1 MRVQAISIGR
11 HAARGRFNGAV
22 HSVFLRAA
30 NIRLDD
36 GRLLALL
43 APRSGNAPH
52 GVRLAV
58 PEDFAFSDHLAP
70 GRRAGCRADVLR
82 IAQAGV
88 SFDLGTA
95 ELWEGDAPCAGVDW
109 RRPRTSAAWCT
120 AWQALRRRPCAQALG
135 PSSPP
140 GPEAARGPTV
150 LPDALNLARATRM
163 LSPEQAALA
172 ARRLIGRGPGLTP
185 AGDDVI
191 AGFLGA
197 LWSAI
202 GGDPARGA
210 FVGALGAAVGRMAA
224 ATGEISQA
232 YLRLAVVGSL
242 AQPLAELRRRIG
254 AGAPAPAIESAMAKA
269 LGVGHTS
276 GEDGALGLLLGL
288 AAWGP
293 DALFAAARGGGGM
306 PAREAGRDG

>member
-11 HAARGRFNGAV
+11 DAARGRFNGAV
-22 HSVFLRAA
+22 HSVFQRAA

-36 GRLLALL
+36 GRLLVLL
-43 APRSGNAPH
+43 SPRASNVPH

-58 PEDFAFSDHLAP
+58 PDDFAFLDHMAP
-70 GRRAGCRADVLR
+70 GRRVGCRADVLR
-82 IAQAGV
+82 IAQTGV

-95 ELWEGDAPCAGVDW
+95 ELWAGDAPGPDLDW
-109 RRPRTSAAWCT
+109 REARTSAAWRA
-120 AWQALRRRPCAQALG
+120 AWQALWRRRGAQAPS
-135 PSSPP
+135 PSSRP
-140 GPEAARGPTV
+140 GAQGPTV
-150 LPDALNLARATRM
+150 LPNALDLARATRA

-172 ARRLIGRGPGLTP
+172 AGRLIGRGPGLTP

-191 AGFLGA
+191 ASFMGA
-197 LWSAI
+197 LWSVI

-232 YLRLAVVGSL
+232 YLRQAIAGSL
-242 AQPLAELRRRIG
+242 AQPLADLRRRIG

-276 GEDGALGLLLGL
+276 GADGALGLLLGL

-293 DALFAAARGGGGM
+293 EALFAATRGVGGM
-306 PAREAGRDG
+306 QAREAGRDG

>member
-43 APRSGNAPH
+43 SPRSGNVPH
-52 GVRLAV
+52 GCGSPG
-58 PEDFAFSDHLAP
+58 PEDFAFLDHLAP
-70 GRRAGCRADVLR
+70 GRRVGCRADVLR
-82 IAQAGV
+82 IAQTVV

-95 ELWEGDAPCAGVDW
+95 ELWAGDAPGPDLDW
-109 RRPRTSAAWCT
+109 RRARTSAAWRA
-120 AWQALRRRPCAQALG
+120 AWQALWRRRAAQAPS

-140 GPEAARGPTV
+140 GSDARGLTV
-150 LPDALNLARATRM
+150 FPDALDLARATRM

-172 ARRLIGRGPGLTP
+172 AGRLIGRGPGLTP

-210 FVGALGAAVGRMAA
+210 FVAALGAAVGRMAQ
-224 ATGEISQA
+224 ATGEISQV
-232 YLRLAVVGSL
+232 YLRQAIAGSL
-242 AQPLAELRRRIG
+242 AQPLADLRRRIG

-293 DALFAAARGGGGM
+293 DALFAATRGVGGM

>member
-11 HAARGRFNGAV
+11 DAARGRFNGAV

-36 GRLLALL
+36 GRFLVLLS
-43 APRSGNAPH
+43 PRSGNVPH

-58 PEDFAFSDHLAP
+58 PEDFAFLDHLAP
-70 GRRAGCRADVLR
+70 GRRVGCRADVLR
-82 IAQAGV
+82 IAQTGI

-95 ELWEGDAPCAGVDW
+95 EPWEGDAPCPEIDW
-109 RRPRTSAAWCT
+109 RRARTSAAWRT
-120 AWQALRRRPCAQALG
+120 AWQTLWRRSGGQAHSLSAPRG
-135 PSSPP
+135 F
-140 GPEAARGPTV
+140 EDARGPTM
-150 LPDALNLARATRM
+150 LPDALDLAHATRM

-172 ARRLIGRGPGLTP
+172 AARLIGRGPGLTP
-185 AGDDVI
+185 AGDDVV

-197 LWSAI
+197 LWSAM

-210 FVGALGAAVGRMAA
+210 FVRALGAAVGRMAA

-232 YLRLAVVGSL
+232 YLRQAIAGSL
-242 AQPLAELRRRIG
+242 AQPLADLRRRIG
-254 AGAPAPAIESAMAKA
+254 AGAPATAIESAMAKA
-269 LGVGHTS
+269 LGVGHSS
-276 GEDGALGLLLGL
+276 GADGALGLLLGL

-293 DALFAAARGGGGM
+293 GALFPATGGVWGIA
-306 PAREAGRDG
+306 AREAGRDG

>member
-1 MRVQAISIGR
+1 M
-11 HAARGRFNGAV
+11 
-22 HSVFLRAA
+22 
-30 NIRLDD
+30 
-36 GRLLALL
+36 
-43 APRSGNAPH
+43 
-52 GVRLAV
+52 
-58 PEDFAFSDHLAP
+58 
-70 GRRAGCRADVLR
+70 
-82 IAQAGV
+82 
-88 SFDLGTA
+88 
-95 ELWEGDAPCAGVDW
+95 
-109 RRPRTSAAWCT
+109 
-120 AWQALRRRPCAQALG
+120 
-135 PSSPP
+135 
-140 GPEAARGPTV
+140 
-150 LPDALNLARATRM
+150 LPDALDLARATRM

-172 ARRLIGRGPGLTP
+172 AGRLIGRGPGLTP

-202 GGDPARGA
+202 GGDPTRGA
-210 FVGALGAAVGRMAA
+210 FVAALGAAVGRMAQ

-232 YLRLAVVGSL
+232 YLRQAVVGSL
-242 AQPLAELRRRIG
+242 AQPLADLRRRIG

-293 DALFAAARGGGGM
+293 DALFATTRNVGGM